1 MHRLSVLSIGTV
13 LALAALAT
21 GCGGKQKDPETADN
35 ADKKDDRTNET
46 ASDDTKAA
54 GEKASSEK
62 KGDDGDKGEKR
73 DECLGFEIGNLEE
86 VLLKNA
92 CEEPSTRPDS
102 IQPVDVKGK
111 LAVSVAASPTKLP
124 AGAKADLIVSF
135 ANKTKDPMT
144 LKFKIDPMPRFEV
157 ETYDAKGKRVDMPAG
172 KPPPPPK
179 GATQP
184 PPTEPKTAKVTIA
197 AAGTARMRVPW
208 EAVKMRWAPEKYK
221 GTPPERGYPRA
232 PAGPLGKGK
241 YKVKVVTPLVGVFE
255 GVDHEVSA
263 PTVEI
268 EVEK

>member
-1 MHRLSVLSIGTV
+1 MHRLTALSIVTA
-13 LALAALAT
+13 LALTTAL
-21 GCGGKQKDPETADN
+21 GCGGKKAPETADSV
-35 ADKKDDRTNET
+35 DTKDDRKNET
-46 ASDDTKAA
+46 ASDDTKPATDKGSTDKKPDDDA
-54 GEKASSEK
+54 
-62 KGDDGDKGEKR
+62 KGDKK

-92 CEEPSTRPDS
+92 CEEATTRPDS
-102 IQPVDVKGK
+102 IQPVDLKGK

-124 AGAKADLIVSF
+124 AGAKADLVVSF
-135 ANKTKDPMT
+135 ANKSKEPLT
-144 LKFKIDPMPRFEV
+144 LKFRLDPMPRVEV

-179 GATQP
+179 NATQA

-197 AAGTARMRVPW
+197 AAGTARMRVAW
-208 EAVKMRWAPEKYK
+208 EAVKMKWAPEKYK

-263 PTVEI
+263 PTVEV